1 MNINDLKWKQEDNL
15 TSSAKFFKDNNW
27 LKIENFIDP
36 NMAYFLYHYTLME
49 SKRLSFLNELDPDL
63 VMKPGRFHGSWGV
76 FDDPQAPNVF
86 SRYGCAVFD
95 NLLNLKTKEM
105 SELTG
110 INLSPQ
116 YSYHRLYTSN
126 SILEKHKDRPS
137 CEISSTLFLG
147 SNTSNMN
154 EKYDWPMFLKI
165 DDKEISVSLNPGDI
179 IIYRGCELEHWREP
193 FKGLNHAQVF
203 LHYNEVEGQYNKLY
217 DDRPLLGI
225 TKSIYED
232 D

>member
-1 MNINDLKWKQEDNL
+1 MNIDDLKYTQEDNL
-15 TSSAKFFKDNNW
+15 SSSAKFFKDNNW
-27 LKIENFIDP
+27 LKITNFIDP

-63 VMKPGRFHGSWGV
+63 VMKPGRFHGSWGI
-76 FDDPQAPNVF
+76 FDDRQAPNVF

-105 SELTG
+105 SHLTG
-110 INLSPQ
+110 LNLTPQ

-126 SILEKHKDRPS
+126 SILQRHKDRPS
-137 CEISSTLFLG
+137 CEISCTLFLG
-147 SNTSNMN
+147 SNTSNISKDYN
-154 EKYDWPMFLKI
+154 WPMFLKN
-165 DDKEISVSLNPGDI
+165 DNEEFSVDLNPGDI
-179 IIYRGCELEHWREP
+179 IVYRGCELEHWREP
-193 FKGLNHAQVF
+193 FEGLNHAQVF
-203 LHYNEVEGQYNKLY
+203 LHYNEIGGQYDKVY

-225 TKSIYED
+225 IKSIYQD